1 MTMVLILRCRDLNLL
16 DQTKLNRSIGLE
28 QEPRSSINATESMKS
43 KSYFSPMRWSQV
55 STIDSIRKVNSV
67 EFIHVLE
74 IFVRSV
80 IFPSQVETA
89 QRTAKGFY
97 PITLHASTQNHG
109 FAVKL
114 AIDIARL
121 GA

>member
-1 MTMVLILRCRDLNLL
+1 M
-16 DQTKLNRSIGLE
+16 SG
-28 QEPRSSINATESMKS
+28 
-43 KSYFSPMRWSQV
+43 
-55 STIDSIRKVNSV
+55 IDSIREVNSV
-67 EFIHVLE
+67 EFIHILE
-74 IFVRSV
+74 MFVRSMM
-80 IFPSQVETA
+80 FLSQVETA

-97 PITLHASTQNHG
+97 PITLHASTQNHA